1 MGSEIS
7 FIVQESRTMTVAN
20 FTNLIAAEQVSKRFP
35 LPDGKGE
42 FTVLNNVSLTVKS
55 GEVVALLGRSG
66 SGKSTLLRIMAGL
79 IPPSEGKVFS
89 NGNPLRGANND
100 VAMVFQSFA
109 LLPWLTVQENVE
121 LGLEA
126 RGVKRDERRQRALKA
141 IDTVGLDGFESA
153 YPKELSG
160 GMKQRVGFARA
171 FVLEPQILF
180 MDEPF
185 SALDVLT
192 AENLRGEIDDLW
204 NAKTFPSKSILIVTH
219 NIEEAVFLADRV
231 VILGSN
237 PGRIR
242 GEVVIDLPRPHD
254 RSSPH
259 FASLVDYIYTVM
271 TNPEIEVTG
280 EIATKTTPTLTK
292 VSPYAKALPH
302 VRVGGISGLLELIV
316 DQPEGTDDIPRLADR
331 LQLEVDDLLPILDAA
346 VLLGFAEVSQGDV
359 QLTEIGQDFATT
371 TILRS
376 KDLFRQQ
383 ALTHVPVLTSM
394 VQTLREKRNGS
405 MRADF
410 FRDLWD
416 EHFPH
421 EEAERQFSTAVDWG
435 RYAELFEYDASED
448 RLYLSEIGTELET
461 AILSEQ

>member
-1 MGSEIS
+1 MTPL
-7 FIVQESRTMTVAN
+7 IVV
-20 FTNLIAAEQVSKRFP
+20 EQVYKSFP
-35 LPDGKGE
+35 LPQGKGG
-42 FTVLNNVSLTVKS
+42 FLVLNDISLQIKV

-79 IPPSEGKVFS
+79 IPPTQGRVWS
-89 NGNPLRGANND
+89 NGQLLRGVNRQ

-126 RGVKRDERRQRALKA
+126 RGTGREERRRRALKA
-141 IDTVGLDGFESA
+141 IDLVGLDGFESA
-153 YPKELSG
+153 YPRELSG

-171 FVLEPQILF
+171 FALEPQVLF

-204 NAKTFPSKSILIVTH
+204 QAGMFPSQSILIITH

-231 VILGSN
+231 IVLGAN

-254 RSSPH
+254 RTSPR
-259 FASLVDYIYTVM
+259 FKALVDYIYTVM
-271 TNPEIEVTG
+271 TNPDIEVTG
-280 EIATKTTPTLTK
+280 KVEMAVPRQPT
-292 VSPYAKALPH
+292 SPYAQPLPH
-302 VRVGGISGLLELIV
+302 VRVGGISGLLELVV
-316 DQPEGTDDIPRLADR
+316 DQPAAQVDIPLLAER
-331 LQLEVDDLLPILDAA
+331 LQLAVDDLLPILDAA
-346 VLLGFAEVSQGDV
+346 QMLGFAEVSQGDV
-359 QLTEIGQDFATT
+359 RLTPVGQDFATT

-383 ALTHVPVLTSM
+383 VLDNVPVLVSM
-394 VQTLREKRNGS
+394 VQTLRQKHNHAMGR
-405 MRADF
+405 DF
-410 FRDLWD
+410 FLDLWD
-416 EHFPH
+416 DYFPRV
-421 EEAERQFSTAVDWG
+421 EAERLFATAVDWG
-435 RYAELFEYDASED
+435 RYAELFEYDANEE
-448 RLYLSEIGTELET
+448 RIYLSEPTLDNGSTMPPLEEELG
-461 AILSEQ
+461 

>member
-1 MGSEIS
+1 
-7 FIVQESRTMTVAN
+7 MTTATHN
-20 FTNLIAAEQVSKRFP
+20 DLITVKQVNKSFP
-35 LPDGKGE
+35 LPGGKGE
-42 FTVLNNVSLTVKS
+42 FTVLSNINVTVRA

-79 IPPSEGKVFS
+79 IPPSQGRVFS
-89 NGNPLRGANND
+89 NGKLLRGANND

-126 RGVKRDERRQRALKA
+126 RGVSREERRQRALKA
-141 IDTVGLDGFESA
+141 IDLVGLDGFESA

-171 FVLEPQILF
+171 FVLEPQVLF

-192 AENLRGEIDDLW
+192 SENLRGEIDDLW
-204 NAKTFPSKSILIVTH
+204 NAGTFPSKSILIVTH

-231 VILGSN
+231 IILGAN

-254 RSSPH
+254 RTSSR
-259 FASLVDYIYTVM
+259 FKALVDYIYTVM

-280 EIATKTTPTLTK
+280 EIAAPQVSVQSASIPT
-292 VSPYAKALPH
+292 SPYAKPLPH
-302 VRVGGISGLLELIV
+302 ARTGGISGLLELIV
-316 DQPEGTDDIPRLADR
+316 DQPEGTDDIPRLAER
-331 LQLEVDDLLPILDAA
+331 IQLTVDDLLPILDAA
-346 VLLGFAEVSQGDV
+346 VVLGFAEVAEGDV
-359 QLTEIGQDFATT
+359 KLTEIGKDFATT

-383 ALTHVPVLTSM
+383 VLEHVPMLVSM
-394 VQTLREKRNGS
+394 VQTLREKRSGS
-405 MRADF
+405 MPADF
-410 FRDLWD
+410 FLNLLD

-421 EEAERQFSTAVDWG
+421 AEAERQFATAVDWG
-435 RYAELFEYDASED
+435 RYAELFEYDAGEE
-448 RLYLSEIGTELET
+448 RLYLPAPHSDIESSVPLSKT
-461 AILSEQ
+461 ADG

>member
-1 MGSEIS
+1 MT
-7 FIVQESRTMTVAN
+7 TMQTPPD
-20 FTNLIAAEQVSKRFP
+20 TLIAVEQVHKSFP
-35 LPDGKGE
+35 LPAGKGE
-42 FTVLNNVSLTVKS
+42 FDVLRDINMTVRA

-79 IPPSEGKVFS
+79 LPPSQGRVFS
-89 NGNPLRGANND
+89 NGKPLRGANKN

-126 RGVKRDERRQRALKA
+126 KGMQRDKRRQRALKA
-141 IDTVGLDGFESA
+141 IDLVGLDGFESA

-171 FVLEPQILF
+171 FVLEPQVLL

-192 AENLRGEIDDLW
+192 SENLRGEIDDLW
-204 NAKTFPSKSILIVTH
+204 NAGTFPSKSILIVTH
-219 NIEEAVFLADRV
+219 NIEEGVFLADRV
-231 VILGSN
+231 IILGSN
-237 PGRIR
+237 PGQVR
-242 GEVVIDLPRPHD
+242 GEVVIDLPRSHD
-254 RSSPH
+254 RTSDR
-259 FASLVDYIYTVM
+259 FKALVDYIYTIM
-271 TNPEIEVTG
+271 TNPEVEVTASAPA
-280 EIATKTTPTLTK
+280 IVSKTPTETP
-292 VSPYAKALPH
+292 VPRSPYAKALPH
-302 VRVGGISGLLELIV
+302 ARVGGISGLLELII
-316 DQPEGTDDIPRLADR
+316 DQPDGKDDIPRLAER
-331 LQLEVDDLLPILDAA
+331 IQLEVDDLLPILDSV

-383 ALTHVPVLTSM
+383 ALQNVPMLSSI
-394 VQTLREKRNGS
+394 VQTLQEKRSRS

-410 FRDLWD
+410 FLDLLD
-416 EHFPH
+416 EYYPH
-421 EEAERQFSTAVDWG
+421 EEAERQFATVVDWG

-448 RLYLSEIGTELET
+448 RLYLPELVAAAVTEKL
-461 AILSEQ
+461 

>member
-1 MGSEIS
+1 
-7 FIVQESRTMTVAN
+7 MTV
-20 FTNLIAAEQVSKRFP
+20 TNSTDLITAEQISKHFP

-42 FTVLNNVSLTVKS
+42 FTVLSDVSLSVKS

-79 IPPSEGKVFS
+79 IPPSQGQVLS
-89 NGNPLRGANND
+89 NGKPLRGANTD

-126 RGVKRDERRQRALKA
+126 RGVKREERRQRALKA
-141 IDTVGLDGFESA
+141 IDIVGLDGFESA

-171 FVLEPQILF
+171 FVLEPQVLF

-192 AENLRGEIDDLW
+192 SENLRGEIDDLW
-204 NAKTFPSKSILIVTH
+204 NAKAFPSKSILIVTH

-237 PGRIR
+237 PGVIR

-254 RSSPH
+254 RSSPR
-259 FASLVDYIYTVM
+259 FASFVDYIYTVM

-280 EIATKTTPTLTK
+280 KVVAKTAPAAVL
-292 VSPYAKALPH
+292 SPYAKALPH
-302 VRVGGISGLLELIV
+302 ARVGGISGLLELIV
-316 DQPEGTDDIPRLADR
+316 DQGTIDIPRLSER
-331 LQLEVDDLLPILDAA
+331 LQLAVDDLLPILDAA

-359 QLTEIGQDFATT
+359 QLKEVGRDFATT

-383 ALTHVPVLTSM
+383 ALAHVPVLNSI
-394 VQTLREKRNGS
+394 VETLRGKRSGS

-410 FRDLWD
+410 FLDLWD

-421 EEAERQFSTAVDWG
+421 AEAERQFATAVDWG
-435 RYAELFEYDASED
+435 RYAELFEYDASEN
-448 RLYLSEIGTELET
+448 RLYLPEVTADLENTENQG
-461 AILSEQ
+461 S